1 MAITYELSIKNMDA
15 APTEGDFTDVVKI
28 IHWMYIGKETI
39 DGEDLYGD
47 AMGAVEMNAP
57 SSDSFTSFA
66 DLTEDQVK
74 AWVESKINVTSIKE
88 HIAKRIEAQKNPPTV
103 VKSNPWGG
111 EDEV

>member
-15 APTEGDFTDVVKI
+15 APNEGDLQDVVKI
-28 IHWMYIGKETI
+28 IHYMYIGKETV
-39 DGEDLYGD
+39 DGKDFHGY
-47 AMGAVEMNAP
+47 AIGAVEINAP

-66 DLTEDQVK
+66 DLTEQPIK
-74 AWVESKINVTSIKE
+74 AWVEPKLDLVSIKAD
-88 HIAKRIEAQKNPPTV
+88 IASQIETQKNPPTV